1 MFWQTLGQGSQRGQ
15 GTKVRLRPGRES
27 RLGFQGPD
35 PLGINK
41 CVLHTPDAQSF
52 SCTTPP
58 SNLPLPSHS
67 HPQAR
72 FPPPPWGWHRAADW
86 AGWNSAPTCRGGA
99 AQATEG
105 ADRQTLPRAKAGA
118 TEDCGAEAQ
127 TGGRLGPEP
136 GGAGGGLDPAGVP
149 KAGHWMGV
157 KAFQAE
163 EERVQKHK
171 YEGAVGHGASPWGSV
186 GERIRKSQH

>member
-72 FPPPPWGWHRAADW
+72 FPPPPWGWHWAADW

-118 TEDCGAEAQ
+118 TEGLRSW
-127 TGGRLGPEP
+127 GPNGRAL
-136 GGAGGGLDPAGVP
+136 GAGAWGCWWRSGPSRCSQGRALDGGKGLPSRGRAGT
-149 KAGHWMGV
+149 KAQV
-157 KAFQAE
+157 
-163 EERVQKHK
+163 RRRR
-171 YEGAVGHGASPWGSV
+171 GARG
-186 GERIRKSQH
+186 